1 MTNKAQMREGV
12 FTHMKA
18 LTCLVILALF
28 APVVNADWVEL
39 DVSQSS
45 SQANIDSSAYGGTTI
60 SDGSSDLSILWDGLT
75 DPHLNM
81 YARMCDTSKT
91 SMTTMSYV
99 HLIINLK
106 TNGSNYGFNLV
117 TSLQYIEYTSV
128 LSPNLDDA
136 YYSLEVLNHDTGL
149 YTQIGNRSDEG
160 VHDYNVSLSSSHM
173 DGSGFINI
181 GLNITQTTQDC
192 EAYNQ
197 LRAYEF
203 KVLSEMNTNVDSDG
217 DGVGDED
224 DLCPNTPPGAEVDSD
239 GCAMVQKDSDQDS
252 YNDLIDA
259 YPNDPTQHLDSDGDG
274 CGDNTSGTNGDAFP
288 NDSTQ
293 CNDTDGDG
301 YGDNQSGVNP
311 DVFPLD
317 STQWEDSDGDGYGDN
332 QSGNDPDA
340 FVLDP
345 TQWMDSDGDGY
356 GDNQSG
362 NNPDAYVYDGTQWSD
377 NDGDGWGDNP
387 NGNNPDAFPNDANEW
402 FDSDNDGVGD
412 NADDFPNDLTQ
423 YLDSDGDGY
432 GDNSTGNNAD
442 AFPDDLTQWR
452 DLDGDGCGDNTSG
465 TNGDVFP
472 NDSTQ
477 CNDSDGDGYGDNQSG
492 LNPDVFP
499 LDSTQWEDYDGDR
512 CGDNPNGSNPDEFPA
527 DSTQC
532 IDSDKDG
539 YGDNPDGNNGD
550 DCKNTPSGMTVNKDG
565 CAESEIDDDGDGIKN
580 DQDDCPNTPFGVRV
594 LEDGCEEAIK
604 VDSQSEPIQV
614 VREFVSSNPVPV
626 SGGLMLAALLGF
638 LLFMREVDA
647 LFEPEPTDFEFIEYL
662 EDKQGID
669 SDKKSPL
676 VNENETY
683 KHFLANLR
691 GSSVIL
697 ENGGFELNRTAL
709 DVVIERMESKVYV
722 PIGAVVCFRGL
733 MTLFARE
740 RESQLAKKGIPPS
753 GKRKDGKEPSGK
765 SIFEMYRN
773 PKHGKLKNLK
783 KKQILPEFPELYQ
796 QLFDMCDAW
805 NNLIHMEDHEYHQQP
820 YNNDQME
827 RDVNIMN
834 RFIDVVL
841 NN

>member
-18 LTCLVILALF
+18 LTCLIILALF
-28 APVVNADWVEL
+28 APMVNADWVEL

-160 VHDYNVSLSSSHM
+160 VHDYNISLSSSHM
-173 DGSGFINI
+173 DGSGFVNI

-217 DGVGDED
+217 DGIGDED

-239 GCAMVQKDSDQDS
+239 GCALVQKDSDQDS

-274 CGDNTSGTNGDAFP
+274 CGDNASGTNGDAFP

-293 CNDTDGDG
+293 CNDTDGDGYGDNQSGVNSDVFPLDSTQWKDSDGDGCGDNTSGSNGDAFPNDSTQCDDTDGDG

-332 QSGNDPDA
+332 QSEGANLIDDFPNN
-340 FVLDP
+340 P
-345 TQWMDSDGDGY
+345 TQFQDTDD
-356 GDNQSG
+356 
-362 NNPDAYVYDGTQWSD
+362 
-377 NDGDGWGDNP
+377 DGWGDNQTF
-387 NGNNPDAFPNDANEW
+387 GATQ
-402 FDSDNDGVGD
+402 V
-412 NADDFPNDLTQ
+412 DDFPDEPTQ
-423 YLDSDGDGY
+423 WKDWDGDGF
-432 GDNSTGNNAD
+432 GDNPNGSNPD
-442 AFPDDLTQWR
+442 LFPYDPTQWL
-452 DLDGDGCGDNTSG
+452 DDDGDGCGDNVSG

-472 NDSTQ
+472 NDASRCYDT
-477 CNDSDGDGYGDNQSG
+477 DGDEISDEDDLCAGTAPLALVDENGCSSAQLDDDND
-492 LNPDVFP
+492 LIYNDDD
-499 LDSTQWEDYDGDR
+499 L
-512 CGDNPNGSNPDEFPA
+512 CPA
-527 DSTQC
+527 T
-532 IDSDKDG
+532 
-539 YGDNPDGNNGD
+539 PDGEPPD
-550 DCKNTPSGMTVNKDG
+550 ADG
-565 CAESEIDDDGDGIKN
+565 CSASQLDDDGDGVSN
-580 DQDDCPNTPFGVRV
+580 ADDLCGMTTPDPT
-594 LEDGCEEAIK
+594 LDANGCVASQRDTDKDEEAIK

-614 VREFVSSNPVPV
+614 VREFVSSNPVAV
-626 SGGLMLAALLGF
+626 SGLLVIVVALLLGYVV
-638 LLFMREVDA
+638 MREVDA

-691 GSSVIL
+691 GSAVIL

-740 RESQLAKKGIPPS
+740 RESQLAKKGIKPT
-753 GKRKDGKEPSGK
+753 KRKDGKESSGK
-765 SIFEMYRN
+765 SIFEIYRN

-783 KKQILPEFPELYQ
+783 KKQIVPEFPELYQ
-796 QLFDMCDAW
+796 QLADMCDAW

-841 NN
+841 ND

>member
-12 FTHMKA
+12 TTHMKA

-28 APVVNADWVEL
+28 APMVNADWVEL

-91 SMTTMSYV
+91 SMTVMSYV

-117 TSLQYIEYTSV
+117 TSLQYVEYTSV

-160 VHDYNVSLSSSHM
+160 VHDYNISLSSSHM
-173 DGSGFINI
+173 DGSGFVNI

-192 EAYNQ
+192 EAYNH

-239 GCAMVQKDSDQDS
+239 GCALVQKDSDQDS

-274 CGDNTSGTNGDAFP
+274 CGDNMSGTNGDAFP

-293 CNDTDGDG
+293 CIDTDGDG

-317 STQWEDSDGDGYGDN
+317 STQWKDSDGDGYGDN

-340 FVLDP
+340 FILDP

-362 NNPDAYVYDGTQWSD
+362 NNPDAYLYDGTQWSD

-452 DLDGDGCGDNTSG
+452 DLDGDGCGDNASG

-565 CAESEIDDDGDGIKN
+565 CAESEIDGDGDGIKN
-580 DQDDCPNTPFGVRV
+580 DQDDCPNTSFGVRV

-614 VREFVSSNPVPV
+614 VREFVSSNPVAV
-626 SGGLMLAALLGF
+626 SGLLVIVVAVLLGYVV
-638 LLFMREVDA
+638 MREVDA

-676 VNENETY
+676 VTENETY

-691 GSSVIL
+691 DSAVIL

-740 RESQLAKKGIPPS
+740 RESQLVKLGRGFKPDKQHGKNGSS
-753 GKRKDGKEPSGK
+753 GKR
-765 SIFEMYRN
+765 IFGNLLDNNKCRR
-773 PKHGKLKNLK
+773 LK
-783 KKQILPEFPELYQ
+783 LPEYPNLYVE
-796 QLFDMCDAW
+796 LFDMCDAW

-841 NN
+841 ND

>member
-1 MTNKAQMREGV
+1 MTKKAQMREGV
-12 FTHMKA
+12 FAHMKA

-28 APVVNADWVEL
+28 APMVNADWVEL

-91 SMTTMSYV
+91 SMTAMSYV

-117 TSLQYIEYTSV
+117 TSLQYIEYTSS

-149 YTQIGNRSDEG
+149 YTQIGNRSDVG
-160 VHDYNVSLSSSHM
+160 AHDYNVSLSSSHM
-173 DGSGFINI
+173 DGSGFVNI

-203 KVLSEMNTNVDSDG
+203 KVFSEMNTDSDSDG

-239 GCAMVQKDSDQDS
+239 GCALVQKDSDQDS

-259 YPNDPTQHLDSDGDG
+259 HPNDPTQHLDSDGDG
-274 CGDNTSGTNGDAFP
+274 CGDNASGTNGDAFP

-332 QSGNDPDA
+332 QSGNDPDV
-340 FVLDP
+340 FILDS

-452 DLDGDGCGDNTSG
+452 DLDGDGCGDNASG

-565 CAESEIDDDGDGIKN
+565 CAESEIDGDGDGIKN
-580 DQDDCPNTPFGVRV
+580 DQDDCPNTSFGVRV
-594 LEDGCEEAIK
+594 LEDGCEEVIE

-626 SGGLMLAALLGF
+626 SGLLVIVVAV
-638 LLFMREVDA
+638 LLCYVVMREVDA
-647 LFEPEPTDFEFIEYL
+647 LFEPEPTDFEFIEFL
-662 EDKQGID
+662 EDKQGIE

-683 KHFLANLR
+683 KHFLTNLR
-691 GSSVIL
+691 GSAVIL

-740 RESQLAKKGIPPS
+740 RESQLAKRGIKPT
-753 GKRKDGKEPSGK
+753 KRKDGKDSSGK
-765 SIFEMYRN
+765 SIFEIYRN

-783 KKQILPEFPELYQ
+783 KKQALPEFPELYQ

-820 YNNDQME
+820 YNQNQME
-827 RDVNIMN
+827 HDVNTMN

>member
-1 MTNKAQMREGV
+1 MR
-12 FTHMKA
+12 A

-28 APVVNADWVEL
+28 SPMVHAEWVEL

-45 SQANIDSSAYGGTTI
+45 SQANIGSSAYGGTTI

-91 SMTTMSYV
+91 SMTAVSYV
-99 HLIINLK
+99 HLTANLK
-106 TNGSNYGFNLV
+106 TNGSSYGFNLV
-117 TSLQYIEYTSV
+117 TSLQYVEYTSV

-149 YTQIGNRSDEG
+149 YTLIGNRSDEG

-173 DGSGFINI
+173 DGSGFVNI

-203 KVLSEMNTNVDSDG
+203 RVLSEMNTDIDSDG
-217 DGVGDED
+217 DGIGDED

-239 GCAMVQKDSDQDS
+239 GCALVQKDSDQDS

-274 CGDNTSGTNGDAFP
+274 CGDNASGTNGDAFP

-317 STQWEDSDGDGYGDN
+317 STQWKDSDGDGCGDN
-332 QSGNDPDA
+332 TSGTNGDA
-340 FVLDP
+340 FPNDS
-345 TQWMDSDGDGY
+345 TQCDDTDGDGY

-362 NNPDAYVYDGTQWSD
+362 NNPDAFVYDETQWAD
-377 NDGDGWGDNP
+377 RDGDGFGDNA
-387 NGNNPDAFPNDANEW
+387 NGNN
-402 FDSDNDGVGD
+402 SDE
-412 NADDFPNDLTQ
+412 
-423 YLDSDGDGY
+423 
-432 GDNSTGNNAD
+432 
-442 AFPDDLTQWR
+442 FPDDVTQWK
-452 DLDGDGCGDNTSG
+452 DSDGDGCGDNPTG

-472 NDSTQ
+472 NDEYRCKDT
-477 CNDSDGDGYGDNQSG
+477 DSDGIADAYDACAATLPNSLVDENGCSSSQLDDDMDQIYNDADLCPATPAGEAPNSDGCSASQ
-492 LNPDVFP
+492 
-499 LDSTQWEDYDGDR
+499 LDDDEDTINNAADLCPATPAGEAPNSDGCSASQLDADGDTINNAADL
-512 CGDNPNGSNPDEFPA
+512 CPGTPA
-527 DSTQC
+527 DTEVDKNGCKASTEV
-532 IDSDKDG
+532 S
-539 YGDNPDGNNGD
+539 
-550 DCKNTPSGMTVNKDG
+550 
-565 CAESEIDDDGDGIKN
+565 
-580 DQDDCPNTPFGVRV
+580 
-594 LEDGCEEAIK
+594 
-604 VDSQSEPIQV
+604 SQSEPIQV
-614 VREFVSSNPVPV
+614 IREFVSSNPVPV
-626 SGGLMLAALLGF
+626 SGGLLLAALLGF

-662 EDKQGID
+662 EDKQGIE

-683 KHFLANLR
+683 KHFLTNLR
-691 GSSVIL
+691 GSVVIL

-740 RESQLAKKGIPPS
+740 RESQLAKKGIPPT
-753 GKRKDGKEPSGK
+753 KRKDGKDSSGK
-765 SIFEMYRN
+765 NIFSIYRD
-773 PKHGKLKNLK
+773 PKHKRLKNLK

-796 QLFDMCDAW
+796 QLSDMCDAW

-841 NN
+841 ND